1 MRDLWTGLA
10 LVLVVEGIVYAL
22 FPLAMKRVAARTI
35 LVPPQT
41 LRGVGLLVA
50 AIGVAIIWVLRR

>member
-10 LVLVVEGIVYAL
+10 LVLVVEGILYAL
-22 FPLAMKRVAARTI
+22 FPQGMKRVAERTI
-35 LVPPQT
+35 QVPPQT

-50 AIGVAIIWVLRR
+50 AIGVAVIWVLRR